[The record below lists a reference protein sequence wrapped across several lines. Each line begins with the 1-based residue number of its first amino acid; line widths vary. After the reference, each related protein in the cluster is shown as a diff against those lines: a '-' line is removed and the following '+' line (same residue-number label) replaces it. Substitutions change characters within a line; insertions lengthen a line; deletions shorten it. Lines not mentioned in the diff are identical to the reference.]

1 MGVWP
6 HSSAPNAKYFFT
18 DSAFYYTKRR
28 RKDGFSK
35 SYIKMMR
42 NLAKKIK
49 HENPTY
55 EFVIYYIKV
64 KDIIDYVT
72 LYRDPNVL
80 GCCYTKS
87 IITPK
92 YLTDKKYEIYEPI

>member
-1 MGVWP
+1 MGIFP

-35 SYIKMMR
+35 SYINMMR

-49 HENPTY
+49 RENPIY

-72 LYRDPNVL
+72 FYRDPNVL

-87 IITPK
+87 VIAPK
-92 YLTDKKYEIYEPI
+92 YLTDKDYEIYEPI

>member
-1 MGVWP
+1 M
-6 HSSAPNAKYFFT
+6 
-18 DSAFYYTKRR
+18 R
-28 RKDGFSK
+28 RK
-35 SYIKMMR
+35 
-42 NLAKKIK
+42 LAKKMNRW
-49 HENPTY
+49 NPTY

-72 LYRDPNVL
+72 FYRDPNVL

-92 YLTDKKYEIYEPI
+92 YLTDKDYEIYEPI